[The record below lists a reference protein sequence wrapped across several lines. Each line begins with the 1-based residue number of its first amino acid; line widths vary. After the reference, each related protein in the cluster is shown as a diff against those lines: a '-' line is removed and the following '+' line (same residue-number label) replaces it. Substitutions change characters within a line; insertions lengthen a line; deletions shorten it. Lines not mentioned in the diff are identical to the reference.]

1 MRYRFILL
9 RPRIILVVLMDMR
22 APIRV
27 YMSRKLIGIK
37 PDDTVKRAGEIM
49 SEFDIGSLVVVDEN
63 DNVVG
68 FLTKGDI
75 IRRLVVPGLPNTTP
89 VREIMTRD
97 LVTVAAE
104 TPLQDVLD
112 LMAKKGIKHI
122 LIEEGGK
129 IVGIFS
135 ITDLLE
141 ASRRKLET
149 AIATE

>member
-1 MRYRFILL
+1 
-9 RPRIILVVLMDMR
+9 MDMK

-27 YMSRKLIGIK
+27 YMTRKLIGVRPK
-37 PDDTVKRAGEIM
+37 DTVKRAGEIM
-49 SEFDIGSLVVVDEN
+49 TEFDIGSLVVVDDN
-63 DNVVG
+63 NNVVG

-89 VREIMTRD
+89 VKDIMTKD
-97 LVTVAAE
+97 LVTVPAD
-104 TPLQDVLD
+104 TPLRDVLD
-112 LMAKKGIKHI
+112 VMAKKGVKHI
-122 LIEEGGK
+122 LIEENGK

-141 ASRRKLET
+141 ASRRRLET